1 LIFLHRC
8 GKRNGKGYSGGQ
20 GMAANNRDKSKER
33 HHLTRQQV
41 VEALPLSLV
50 RARESVM
57 GSFRSLLHKYGLT
70 EPQWRVVWT
79 IESLDEIEMTELS
92 RMTAILFPSLSR
104 IVRELEQR
112 DYVTRRNDP
121 SDMRRMLISLN
132 ERGAAL
138 FDLVSPECRAVYRG
152 IREMMGTEKLRQLQN
167 LLVELEQKVST
178 MDLGKSKNRGLPADL
193 APPMLPKARG
203 RPRKVT
209 A

>member
-1 LIFLHRC
+1 
-8 GKRNGKGYSGGQ
+8 
-20 GMAANNRDKSKER
+20 MAATNRDKSKHH

-57 GSFRSLLHKYGLT
+57 GSFRALLHKYGLT

-112 DYVTRRNDP
+112 DYITRRNDP
-121 SDMRRMLISLN
+121 TDMRRMLISLN
-132 ERGAAL
+132 ERGSAL
-138 FDLVSPECRAVYRG
+138 FDLVAPECRAVYRG
-152 IREMMGTEKLRQLQN
+152 IREMMGAEKLLQLQN
-167 LLVELEQKVST
+167 LLVELEQKVAA
-178 MDLGKSKNRGLPADL
+178 MDIGKSKNRGLPADL
-193 APPMLPKARG
+193 APPTLPKARG
-203 RPRKVT
+203 RPRKIT

>member
-1 LIFLHRC
+1 
-8 GKRNGKGYSGGQ
+8 
-20 GMAANNRDKSKER
+20 MAAGNRAKKKSH

-41 VEALPLSLV
+41 VEALPLSIV

-70 EPQWRVVWT
+70 EPQWRVIWT

-112 DYVTRRNDP
+112 DYVRRRSDP
-121 SDMRRMLISLN
+121 SDMRRMLVSLN
-132 ERGAAL
+132 KRGSAL

-152 IREMMGTEKLRQLQN
+152 IRDAMGTEKLCQLQS
-167 LLVELEQKVST
+167 LLVELEEKVST
-178 MDLGKSKNRGLPADL
+178 MDVGKSKNQGLPADL
-193 APPMLPKARG
+193 VPAMLPKARG

-209 A
+209 G